1 MSRYRVTVRR
11 GPKVE
16 HSTHDSLDDALVV
29 VEADARTAPRRGSV
43 EFLSRHYE
51 PGDQV
56 AVRIELKGPRV
67 RVGVDVRGDGEMVA
81 WSGRNPACGDRAG
94 SGGERARRASS
105 HTPRIGVFAHRVP
118 ARA

>member
-1 MSRYRVTVRR
+1 MRYRVTVRR

-16 HSTHDSLDDALVV
+16 HSKHESLDDALVV

-56 AVRIELKGPRV
+56 AVRIELKGPGL
-67 RVGVDVRGDGEMVA
+67 RVGVDVRGDGGIQA
-81 WSGRNPACGDRAG
+81 WTGRWRRRPLELED
-94 SGGERARRASS
+94 GETPFEALRRVVQSTS
-105 HTPRIGVFAHRVP
+105 VEP
-118 ARA
+118 